1 MFSTFFH
8 YPSSLFF
15 PPHFFFL
22 HPLPFP
28 NHSLSR
34 FFLKSNRK
42 LLFSILLSPF
52 SQCSRVLE
60 IRNRVRCKLD
70 NPINHRTSPSCK
82 RIILVRLTAKFPLYQ
97 RCDTLYPLLIPFSF
111 ECLSDGIG
119 EGHVKKREKRR
130 KISKLTNK

>member
-8 YPSSLFF
+8 YPSSFFF
-15 PPHFFFL
+15 PPHFFL
-22 HPLPFP
+22 HPLLFP
-28 NHSLSR
+28 NLFR

-111 ECLSDGIG
+111 ECLSERIG
-119 EGHVKKREKRR
+119 ESHVKKKEK
-130 KISKLTNK
+130 KEKDFEANQ